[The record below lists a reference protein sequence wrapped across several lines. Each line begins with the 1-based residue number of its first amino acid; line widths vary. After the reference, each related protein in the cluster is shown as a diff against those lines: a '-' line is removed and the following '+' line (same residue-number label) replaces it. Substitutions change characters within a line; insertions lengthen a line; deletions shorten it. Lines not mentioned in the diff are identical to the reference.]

1 MRASGRS
8 RAPAFLDRLGLT
20 LEESYDKMDYDQLSR
35 LDARNFIDALTFSLE
50 HRYESQTT
58 KSPELNFSSLV
69 DDNGVRNV
77 RFEWAFRT

>member
-20 LEESYDKMDYDQLSR
+20 LEESYDKMDYDELSR

-50 HRYESQTT
+50 QRYESRNT
-58 KSPELNFSSLV
+58 KSPELVFSAVLGE
-69 DDNGVRNV
+69 DGAREVRLERIV
-77 RFEWAFRT
+77 